1 MRHEPQ
7 SAIQFYEVALA
18 LRPQSAG
25 SHYNAA
31 TLYGE
36 TNQLHKFWTH
46 MVQARQ
52 LWWNEFLK
60 LHSGICLPKLV
71 NCWWDVHG
79 VELQPAKGGI
89 GNPGEEYRQQ
99 QSAHLV
105 WNIAGPHNNVWY
117 NDKRPL
123 AASVQQAMV
132 EGTSGI
138 IRVGCSI
145 LLGQQGLYIPMH
157 QQNLQAPGAG
167 VKPVLH
173 LPKAI
178 TLVTE
183 PKVSTRTDMF
193 KQVSH
198 SSANYFHFLCEVVPR
213 LVLINATWPSLLWR
227 VPVLVRDQM
236 VRPCHPSSCLVEAE
250 FDVCWLC
257 STSVLKPSLS
267 LQKPLEKSLA
277 WNTFPTG
284 TK

>member
-71 NCWWDVHG
+71 KCWWDVHG